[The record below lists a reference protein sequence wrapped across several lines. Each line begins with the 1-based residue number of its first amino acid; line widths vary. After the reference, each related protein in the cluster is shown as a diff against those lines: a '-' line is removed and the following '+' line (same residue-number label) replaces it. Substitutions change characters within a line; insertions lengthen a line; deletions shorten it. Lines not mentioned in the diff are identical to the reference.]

1 MATQAERLV
10 WRHLR
15 PDEVN
20 ELPANVKAGLGD
32 ACQPEEE
39 WILLRAR
46 DAELGKAVDRAIR
59 ILDLQWASRR
69 PDRQRQSLDRML
81 DLLVTGEDAPRSAI
95 EANLLMDNLEL
106 RADYLRETGTL
117 TSEEIHNA
125 SGLQSR
131 NVSEPASRWKREG
144 RIFAVRQGR
153 ADRYPAFQFRDGAPH
168 PTIRDVLSALPGGMT
183 SWQTGLW
190 FASGNGWLDGDPPQR
205 RLDDRDQVVYAARQL
220 AEPAS
225 G

>member
-46 DAELGKAVDRAIR
+46 DAELGKAVDQAIR

-95 EANLLMDNLEL
+95 EANLL
-106 RADYLRETGTL
+106 
-117 TSEEIHNA
+117 
-125 SGLQSR
+125 
-131 NVSEPASRWKREG
+131 
-144 RIFAVRQGR
+144 
-153 ADRYPAFQFRDGAPH
+153 
-168 PTIRDVLSALPGGMT
+168 
-183 SWQTGLW
+183 
-190 FASGNGWLDGDPPQR
+190 
-205 RLDDRDQVVYAARQL
+205 
-220 AEPAS
+220 
-225 G
+225 